1 MVAGDPATDGMLI
14 FARVGAYE
22 FPRVLVKGGKY
33 GFGGEPLAV
42 GPQDRALA
50 GRTITFHAIFGF
62 VDVPSVTTDVFTG
75 AIAVKTL
82 DLEFLLAPPGTAPTP
97 TSTATPVPTP
107 TPTPQPPATGDRQA
121 GNMPA
126 FALGLRGVM
135 PALGLGTLM
144 IRRRLDAS

>member
-1 MVAGDPATDGMLI
+1 MLI

-42 GPQDRALA
+42 GPQDEALA

-75 AIAVKTL
+75 AIAMKTL
-82 DLEFLLAPPGTAPTP
+82 DLEFLLAPPGTAPTLTP
-97 TSTATPVPTP
+97 TATP
-107 TPTPQPPATGDRQA
+107 
-121 GNMPA
+121 
-126 FALGLRGVM
+126 LS
-135 PALGLGTLM
+135 
-144 IRRRLDAS
+144 RRLPPLLNRRPRETGRPGKSLPLRWVWEG